1 LTPRNKI
8 VTLLNKLREWQ
19 LYGETVEKLRRCS
32 DRNLS
37 DIGINRTD
45 IPSVAWRSVRANR

>member
-1 LTPRNKI
+1 M
-8 VTLLNKLREWQ
+8 TLLNKFREWQ

-37 DIGINRTD
+37 DMGINRTD